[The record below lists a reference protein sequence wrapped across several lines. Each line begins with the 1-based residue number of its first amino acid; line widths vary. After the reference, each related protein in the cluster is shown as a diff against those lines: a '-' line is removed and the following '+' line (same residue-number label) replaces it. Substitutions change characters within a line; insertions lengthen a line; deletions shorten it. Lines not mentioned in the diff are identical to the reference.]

1 MPSGIF
7 TDATTTLASA
17 LTALGLVPVTDAR
30 NARPLTVFVEP
41 PSFDA
46 FNAGRANSVA
56 DITFTIRILAA
67 PPGNQ
72 DATDY
77 LLTIMDQ
84 IFNSDIVVTSGRP
97 SLTVVG
103 SQEIPSYDLTVR
115 MSARSS

>member
-7 TDATTTLASA
+7 VDATTALANA
-17 LTALGLVPVTDAR
+17 ITAIGLVPITDPR
-30 NARPLTVFVEP
+30 NARPLTVYIEP

-46 FNAGRANSVA
+46 FNAGQVNSVA
-56 DITFTIRILAA
+56 DLTYTIRILAA

-77 LLTIMDQ
+77 LLTTMDT
-84 IFNSDIVVTSGRP
+84 IYNSSIVVMSGRP

-115 MSARSS
+115 MSARRS